1 MREILFKATR
11 TDNGEWVEGY
21 VGWKGKDT
29 EFEEC
34 NIMQSTLD
42 TNCSDIVYPFYFTD
56 IRVDPATIC
65 QYSGK
70 QIFQNENTATK
81 QPVWPVKVWENDLIA
96 IYTITYD
103 DDDTPVRTRIAV
115 VKVEWDDNYKMLF
128 AQCVEGDMDTI
139 ARECDIS
146 YLDGSNDYPFTFWME
161 YMENSHS
168 QWWEWEVIGN
178 AYDKEEEQ

>member
-11 TDNGEWVEGY
+11 TDNGEWAEGY
-21 VGWKGKDT
+21 ICKRPYAVQIGDYSPW
-29 EFEEC
+29 C
-34 NIMQSTLD
+34 IH
-42 TNCSDIVYPFYFTD
+42 VPP
-56 IRVDPATIC
+56 VDPDDNGGVYNIDTDTVC

-70 QIFQNENTATK
+70 QIFQNENTK
-81 QPVWPVKVWENDLIA
+81 PCFEPVKVWENDLIA

-139 ARECDIS
+139 AKECDIS
-146 YLDGSNDYPFTFWME
+146 YLDGSNDYPFTFWLE
-161 YMENSHS
+161 YMENSAS
-168 QWWEWEVIGN
+168 KWWEWEIIGN
-178 AYDKEEEQ
+178 AYDKEVEQ

>member
-1 MREILFKATR
+1 MREILFKAKR
-11 TDNGEWVEGY
+11 KDNKEWAEGY
-21 VGWKGKDT
+21 ICKHPSAVQVGDHSPWYIHVPPVDPDKNGGVY
-29 EFEEC
+29 
-34 NIMQSTLD
+34 NI
-42 TNCSDIVYPFYFTD
+42 
-56 IRVDPATIC
+56 DPATVC
-65 QYSGK
+65 QYTGK

-81 QPVWPVKVWENDLIA
+81 QPVEPVKVWENDLIA

-161 YMENSHS
+161 YMENSANK
-168 QWWEWEVIGN
+168 WWEWEITGN
-178 AYDKEEEQ
+178 AYDKEVKQ

>member
-11 TDNGEWVEGY
+11 TDNGEWACGDLIHDVIIEMTAKRSEA
-21 VGWKGKDT
+21 V
-29 EFEEC
+29 
-34 NIMQSTLD
+34 
-42 TNCSDIVYPFYFTD
+42 IVTPLHGSFD
-56 IRVDPATIC
+56 VDPATVC
-65 QYSGK
+65 QYTGK

-81 QPVWPVKVWENDLIA
+81 QPVEPVKVWENDLIA

-161 YMENSHS
+161 YMENSAS
-168 QWWEWEVIGN
+168 KWWEWEITGN
-178 AYDKEEEQ
+178 AYDKEVKQ